1 MAKILIVDDNLSFR
15 AVLSETLA
23 SFNHEI
29 FEAGSGEEA
38 LEAITD
44 MTPHLVFLD
53 LRMPGIGG
61 LELLKKFR
69 ENPLFE
75 SIPVVILTAYAD
87 SANTIEAMK
96 LGAFDHLTKPISRDD
111 LKTIVTRAIGETANS
126 VSTEDEIYEPNELLG
141 ASASFR
147 QVQKLIGLAAIN
159 DTPVLITGETG
170 TGKELVA
177 RAIHRHSN
185 RENQS
190 FSVIPCSSPTEGFE
204 NWRDLGTVYLEELAD
219 LEPMS
224 QSRLLNLL
232 KDASNSPRII
242 ASSRNDL
249 LGLVRQGEFRDELYY
264 RLTVFPIALPPL
276 RARNS
281 DVLVLAEAFLQKLN
295 PQKPKRLTS
304 AAAKA
309 LLEHDWPGNVLEL
322 QNVISRAAIISRG
335 PAIDTPDLFE
345 APLVIPQ
352 QLALGDLLQLEY
364 HTAIATIEKLLL
376 ERALKNASGNRT
388 EAARSLGIHRQLL
401 YSKLKEHRLDEQ

>member
-111 LKTIVTRAIGETANS
+111 LKTIVTRAIGETADS